1 MVNTFKLDHLHVLII
16 LFHQCI
22 ADEYMFYCSVTL
34 CSAYRSF
41 RYILFGQD
49 FFLCLLEHYVCRNIV
64 IDFVRCHVANVQCW
78 YPVLSFKFGI
88 SASTFKFMKWIYL
101 VLCTYSCACFK
112 LIFIV
117 SSFLFHWHLMLL
129 HLLCIMSLLVLKIEI
144 HKI

>member
-1 MVNTFKLDHLHVLII
+1 MFWSFYFINVLLMSTCLIAVLHYAQPIGLLDIFCLGR
-16 LFHQCI
+16 
-22 ADEYMFYCSVTL
+22 T
-34 CSAYRSF
+34 SF
-41 RYILFGQD
+41 
-49 FFLCLLEHYVCRNIV
+49 YVCWNIMFAGILIV